1 MKRSL
6 AAVSLALLGF
16 ACSPRACGE
25 TKEKPVYR
33 LVSDSQIKF
42 TRPEPR
48 SAECPHASSSRAGR
62 VAVAPH
68 ALAGLTAIASV
79 EDGPWA
85 HQAPRFLDLPEGT
98 GWLVLERPSRTTGGL
113 DVRTPAGALAFAR
126 ETTSSGSHVL
136 ARPQRYYVDAAWH
149 AWSGTGA
156 QTRAEGYL
164 SPSGELLACA
174 MRGEEGQT
182 LVATPSGPDHS
193 SVLFIVGREECG
205 DRIGASAKFG
215 ESA

>member
-62 VAVAPH
+62 VAVFQHKIRHEGCPVLRGARY
-68 ALAGLTAIASV
+68 AMRSDVIYEADDIIGGLASV
-79 EDGPWA
+79 P
-85 HQAPRFLDLPEGT
+85 
-98 GWLVLERPSRTTGGL
+98 
-113 DVRTPAGALAFAR
+113 
-126 ETTSSGSHVL
+126 
-136 ARPQRYYVDAAWH
+136 
-149 AWSGTGA
+149 
-156 QTRAEGYL
+156 
-164 SPSGELLACA
+164 
-174 MRGEEGQT
+174 
-182 LVATPSGPDHS
+182 
-193 SVLFIVGREECG
+193 
-205 DRIGASAKFG
+205 
-215 ESA
+215 